1 MSERATVKDV
11 ARYAGV
17 SQGVVSRVVNPGS
30 GPVAPQTRARVLE
43 AIAALRYRPHS
54 GARELKTQTTSTI
67 GLVLADISNEFFAGL
82 ADHLVGRARDL
93 DLGVLLTTTQ
103 EDPDLERASLEMLMD
118 KRVAGVLAAPVGED
132 ATHWLR
138 LRDFGVELVF
148 LDRTL
153 AQVPDVD
160 VVGMDNRRAAYDAT
174 RHLLD
179 RGHRRVA
186 LIGGPAATST
196 GHERIDGY
204 RQALDEARLPRDP
217 ALLHAVP
224 FRGEAGV
231 AATDALLALPDRPTA
246 VVVGNTAVAR
256 RVVERIRERGLVVP
270 RDLSLVVFHDLTWTS
285 LMDPPVTVMRHDVPA
300 LAETALQRLLI
311 RLRTPGQLAG
321 REFRL
326 TSQLVERGSVRCRS

>member
-1 MSERATVKDV
+1 
-11 ARYAGV
+11 
-17 SQGVVSRVVNPGS
+17 
-30 GPVAPQTRARVLE
+30 
-43 AIAALRYRPHS
+43 
-54 GARELKTQTTSTI
+54 
-67 GLVLADISNEFFAGL
+67 
-82 ADHLVGRARDL
+82 
-93 DLGVLLTTTQ
+93 
-103 EDPDLERASLEMLMD
+103 MD

-132 ATHWLR
+132 ATHWRR

-179 RGHRRVA
+179 RGHRRIA

-231 AATDALLALPDRPTA
+231 AATDALIALPDRPTA
-246 VVVGNTAVAR
+246 VVVGNTAAAR

-270 RDLSLVVFHDLTWTS
+270 RDLSLVVFHDLAWTS

-326 TSQLVERGSVRCRS
+326 TSQLIERGSVRSL